1 MITEESKDYFES
13 EEPTAKGRQIGK
25 EFSRKEF
32 DQLNVLKDEENGR
45 TSREQEKSIDK
56 RLDEYDLQTEENV
69 SGNEGNHV
77 GPYEPPP
84 ELRPKGSIQI
94 PCSEDDGFID
104 FGRSLYGGVEQI
116 CYQQG

>member
-32 DQLNVLKDEENGR
+32 DQLNVLKDEENIK
-45 TSREQEKSIDK
+45 TSIEREKLIDK
-56 RLDEYDLQTEENV
+56 RLDEYDLESEENV
-69 SGNEGNHV
+69 SGNEGSHI

-84 ELRPKGSIQI
+84 ELRPQGSILV
-94 PCSEDDGFID
+94 PCSEDDGTYFE
-104 FGRSLYGGVEQI
+104 RSLYGGVEQI
-116 CYQQG
+116 CYRQG